1 VNSHKRALDAGRA
14 VLDYLWE
21 AQHSCRGSFR
31 SDPDDL
37 HPSIRTIMGMWKLC
51 LAAAVA
57 ITGYGAGIATLI
69 LVFLA
74 LQEGG

>member
-1 VNSHKRALDAGRA
+1 
-14 VLDYLWE
+14 
-21 AQHSCRGSFR
+21 
-31 SDPDDL
+31 
-37 HPSIRTIMGMWKLC
+37 MGMWKLC